1 MMERPLLQEHFGHG
15 VVQDI
20 GRGRQCRQLAQ
31 HRLELGEVVR
41 PAVMDQLI
49 HGIGR
54 QADDLLA
61 QGGVQAVQ
69 IEVGQRRDLVGT
81 GAQRDDRQPD
91 AAHLGG
97 KALDGGTFCGETMQE
112 KIRNTRVFS
121 EIWLE

>member
-54 QADDLLA
+54 P
-61 QGGVQAVQ
+61 G
-69 IEVGQRRDLVGT
+69 R
-81 GAQRDDRQPD
+81 
-91 AAHLGG
+91 
-97 KALDGGTFCGETMQE
+97 
-112 KIRNTRVFS
+112 
-121 EIWLE
+121 